1 MKCTDIF
8 QNLKNQNLIFPNN
21 NILILNYLKSFFPLN
36 YGIIN
41 PNINFQYLNLLY
53 QNLFLAPIIKENGNN
68 FEKEPKNYI
77 GEIEYNNNILL
88 GKKKKRIVRINTECP
103 HKFSQHYAKGMCSNC
118 YHSKGRNK
126 KPWNCPYLSKSHYAL
141 GVCQNCYQM
150 DYIKKQGNIE
160 QKKFI
165 FRKIENGN

>member
-1 MKCTDIF
+1 MKCTNFILNFENQNFIF
-8 QNLKNQNLIFPNN
+8 QNNN
-21 NILILNYLKSFFPLN
+21 FQMLNSLKSFIPLN

-41 PNINFQYLNLLY
+41 PHINFQYLNLLY
-53 QNLFLAPIIKENGNN
+53 QNLFLNPIIKENENN
-68 FEKEPKNYI
+68 FEKFQKNQI
-77 GEIEYNNNILL
+77 GEIEHNNNILI
-88 GKKKKRIVRINTECP
+88 GKKKKRTVRINTECP

-126 KPWNCPYLSKSHYAL
+126 KPWNCPHLSKSHYAL

>member
-1 MKCTDIF
+1 MKCSDIF

-41 PNINFQYLNLLY
+41 PHINFQYLNLLY

-126 KPWNCPYLSKSHYAL
+126 KPWNCPHLSKSHYAL

>member
-1 MKCTDIF
+1 MKCSDIF

-126 KPWNCPYLSKSHYAL
+126 KPWNCPHLSKSHYAL

>member
-8 QNLKNQNLIFPNN
+8 QNLKNQNLIFQNN
-21 NILILNYLKSFFPLN
+21 NIIIINYLKSFFPLN

-126 KPWNCPYLSKSHYAL
+126 KPWNCPHLSKSHYAL